1 MSAKNLNYS
10 HAAYCI
16 KRVQDVDKPK
26 AIPAPKTLI
35 PKLKNTLPVE
45 GIHQDG
51 DSDDGEVNIFWG
63 SIIPS
68 DDIELDAMPNLK
80 NQITRAQEEYM
91 INNKKIWFTN
101 V

>member
-51 DSDDGEVNIFWG
+51 DSDDGEVNIF
-63 SIIPS
+63 
-68 DDIELDAMPNLK
+68 
-80 NQITRAQEEYM
+80 
-91 INNKKIWFTN
+91 
-101 V
+101 